1 FVPSDENAGVVVRNC
16 TEIEFT
22 GGEQS
27 LVANLQFPN
36 EQRVYYYEVRLDSL
50 PEGTNVA
57 VGVAMRGYPPL
68 RMAGW
73 ASNSVGY
80 HTADGTAY
88 YAHPLH
94 ACRKALGA
102 ASTSDT
108 IGVGWRPYSGKM
120 FFAINGAIVCHIR
133 TPWAHKRMYP
143 VVSADGPCSL
153 NVNVGARAFVLSH
166 GNMRHW
172 GLASTEGSRPPP
184 PMYQNV
190 HDTVL
195 LAATPHAD
203 HAHPPSYENS
213 VDGDSAKHTA
223 LSIDNDDFGDLD
235 DEEVEEFDSPGLFGS
250 SHDSRGHLLE
260 GTSPELAASQRRN
273 SIGSLA
279 LSPRPEGFRR
289 NSTPNAIASLYAKT
303 TELIRLAVAAD
314 AQHRYSE
321 ALGHYNTALKSIAEL
336 QGEATAQQRS
346 AIETKFCE
354 YSERA
359 SRLLRQL
366 SNNPAYYS
374 DLDRAH
380 TALEAA
386 HQQHASGNTDAALN
400 LYISG
405 IGCYQRILRQEKSAP
420 GSTAA
425 AKYWRRELH
434 KFASTCL
441 KEAEHAKQMA
451 AVAVP
456 VRSVPS
462 SDSTYSQSPTLTV
475 SEYEPQSALQ
485 SQMSGL
491 SLQSARDLST
501 DSHDTGLLGTP
512 GSRRS
517 SAHFPGHARG
527 LGSVSS
533 NSSSVSSMSNVHSL
547 HDSASNYNNSPPD
560 PGANGSAAERLTAEE
575 TEVVRTTSHINGL
588 TFLPW
593 LENDSSEKFTAQD
606 YFTDKDGLLTLSP
619 KQQRKLWQWRRAS
632 HLYGCPQI
640 FGQQGCGHIVQETV
654 TDCSFVAALCVS
666 VEYERRFG
674 KQLITQHMYPQ
685 SRSGAPAFNPAGKY
699 MVKLFVNGL
708 WRRVIIDDL
717 LPVAENGKLLCT
729 YSIMS
734 DIGQCLMEKAFLK
747 VMGGYDF
754 PGSNAS
760 TDLHVLTGWIPEHIF
775 VQDQAFDA
783 GRTWARMHDGLQRGD
798 VLLTIA
804 TGEMSS
810 DLAGALGLVPSH
822 AYAVLDVRQVCGHR
836 LLMVKNPWSSLRWT
850 GKFSHADQTRWTP
863 ELRRQLG
870 YDPTEAENNDQGI
883 FWIDFESV

>member
-1 FVPSDENAGVVVRNC
+1 
-16 TEIEFT
+16 
-22 GGEQS
+22 
-27 LVANLQFPN
+27 
-36 EQRVYYYEVRLDSL
+36 
-50 PEGTNVA
+50 
-57 VGVAMRGYPPL
+57 
-68 RMAGW
+68 MA
-73 ASNSVGY
+73 
-80 HTADGTAY
+80 D
-88 YAHPLH
+88 
-94 ACRKALGA
+94 
-102 ASTSDT
+102 
-108 IGVGWRPYSGKM
+108 
-120 FFAINGAIVCHIR
+120 
-133 TPWAHKRMYP
+133 
-143 VVSADGPCSL
+143 
-153 NVNVGARAFVLSH
+153 
-166 GNMRHW
+166 
-172 GLASTEGSRPPP
+172 
-184 PMYQNV
+184 
-190 HDTVL
+190 
-195 LAATPHAD
+195 
-203 HAHPPSYENS
+203 
-213 VDGDSAKHTA
+213 
-223 LSIDNDDFGDLD
+223 
-235 DEEVEEFDSPGLFGS
+235 
-250 SHDSRGHLLE
+250 
-260 GTSPELAASQRRN
+260 
-273 SIGSLA
+273 
-279 LSPRPEGFRR
+279 
-289 NSTPNAIASLYAKT
+289 AIASLYAKT

-456 VRSVPS
+456 VRSVSS